1 MARRLANKIIS
12 DKILMS
18 WEMMRMTEQ
27 RTALL
32 ELVDKIENLAQFQDR
47 IDFPASIGQIWEV
60 FLDDVRGL
68 IEIEVCALFLVDDD
82 SYEFVLEYVYPE
94 DTKAICK
101 KEVDYQIECGIFSW
115 IIKRRQPALIPAL
128 ASENDKSIL
137 MLPLSTIKRTLG
149 VVMVKTPIK
158 ESFIT
163 HENIKLLT
171 MLAKQYSLVLENTL
185 LYDRLMKKHESLEKA
200 NGEIRLLSRKDSLT
214 GCYNRGYLD
223 EHLPHEIKRA
233 LRYHHPLSVALCDLD
248 HFKKVNDRHGHLC
261 GDMVL
266 KEFVG
271 CLMSLIRS
279 DMDWLARY
287 GGEEFLLILPET
299 TFNNASRLAERLRK
313 QIAKKA
319 FKWEAEQITITASF
333 GVTGFDQ
340 CRAGENFS
348 PDDLIEMADQYL
360 YQAKNQ
366 GRNRV
371 VSGPF
376 SGKD

>member
-1 MARRLANKIIS
+1 MG
-12 DKILMS
+12 
-18 WEMMRMTEQ
+18 MTEQ
-27 RTALL
+27 RAALL
-32 ELVDKIENLAQFQDR
+32 ELIDKIEHLGQFQDR
-47 IDFPASIGQIWEV
+47 IDFPATIGQIWEV
-60 FLDDVRGL
+60 FLDDVRSL

-94 DTKAICK
+94 DHKAICK

-115 IIKRRQPALIPAL
+115 IINRRQPALIPAL
-128 ASENDKSIL
+128 ASENDKSMV

-149 VVMVKTPIK
+149 VVLIKTPIK
-158 ESFIT
+158 ESAIT
-163 HENIKLLT
+163 HENMKLLT

-185 LYDRLMKKHESLEKA
+185 LYGRLMKKHESLEKA

-214 GCYNRGYLD
+214 GCYNRGYLN

-233 LRYHHPLSVALCDLD
+233 MRYHHPLSVALCDLD
-248 HFKKVNDRHGHLC
+248 HFKKVNDLHGHLC

-266 KEFVG
+266 REFVQ
-271 CLMSLIRS
+271 CLMPLIRS

-287 GGEEFLLILPET
+287 GGEEFLLVLPET
-299 TFNNASRLAERLRK
+299 GFHNASRLAERLRK
-313 QIAKKA
+313 HISKKV
-319 FKWEAEQITITASF
+319 FRWEGEKITITASF

-340 CRAGENFS
+340 RKAGENFS

-376 SGKD
+376 SVRD

>member
-1 MARRLANKIIS
+1 
-12 DKILMS
+12 
-18 WEMMRMTEQ
+18 MRMPEQ

-32 ELVDKIENLAQFQDR
+32 ELIDKIEYLGQFQDR
-47 IDFPASIGQIWEV
+47 LDFPATIGQIWEV
-60 FLDDVRGL
+60 FLEDVRGL

-94 DTKAICK
+94 DNKAICK

-115 IIKRRQPALIPAL
+115 IINRRQPALIPAL
-128 ASENDKSIL
+128 ASENDKSIV

-163 HENIKLLT
+163 HENMKLLT

-214 GCYNRGYLD
+214 GCYNRGYLN

-248 HFKKVNDRHGHLC
+248 HFKKINDRHGHLC

-266 KEFVG
+266 REFVQ

-287 GGEEFLLILPET
+287 GGEEFLLVLPET
-299 TFNNASRLAERLRK
+299 GFNNASRLAERLRK
-313 QIAKKA
+313 HIAKKA
-319 FKWEAEQITITASF
+319 FKWEGAKIMITASF

-340 CRAGENFS
+340 RRTADNFS
-348 PDDLIEMADQYL
+348 ADDLIQVADQYL

-376 SGKD
+376 LSKD

>member
-1 MARRLANKIIS
+1 MT
-12 DKILMS
+12 
-18 WEMMRMTEQ
+18 MTEQ

-32 ELVDKIENLAQFQDR
+32 ELIDKIEHLGQFQDR
-47 IDFPASIGQIWEV
+47 IDFPATIGQIWEV
-60 FLDDVRGL
+60 FLEDVRGL
-68 IEIEVCALFLVDDD
+68 IEIEVCALFVVDDD
-82 SYEFVLEYVYPE
+82 SYEFVLEYAYPE
-94 DTKAICK
+94 DSKTICK

-115 IIKRRQPALIPAL
+115 IINRRQPALIPAL
-128 ASENDKSIL
+128 ASENDKSIV

-163 HENIKLLT
+163 HENMKLLT

-214 GCYNRGYLD
+214 GCYNRGYLN

-233 LRYHHPLSVALCDLD
+233 LRYHHPLSLALCDLD
-248 HFKKVNDRHGHLC
+248 HFKEVNDRFGHLC

-266 KEFVG
+266 REFVQ
-271 CLMSLIRS
+271 CLTSLIRS

-287 GGEEFLLILPET
+287 GGEEFLLVLPET
-299 TFNNASRLAERLRK
+299 AFNNASRLAERLRK
-313 QIAKKA
+313 QISKKI
-319 FKWEAEQITITASF
+319 FKWEAEKITITASF
-333 GVTGFDQ
+333 GVTGIDQ
-340 CRAGENFS
+340 RRAGEKFS
-348 PDDLIEMADQYL
+348 PDDLMQTADQYL

-376 SGKD
+376 SSKD

>member
-1 MARRLANKIIS
+1 
-12 DKILMS
+12 
-18 WEMMRMTEQ
+18 MTEQ

-32 ELVDKIENLAQFQDR
+32 ELIDKIEHLGQFQDR
-47 IDFPASIGQIWEV
+47 IDFPATIGQIWEI
-60 FLDDVRGL
+60 FLGDVRSL
-68 IEIEVCALFLVDDD
+68 IEIEVCALFVVDDD
-82 SYEFVLEYVYPE
+82 SHEFVLEYVYPE
-94 DTKAICK
+94 DRKTVCR

-115 IIKRRQPALIPAL
+115 IINRRQPALIPAL
-128 ASENDKSIL
+128 AFENEKSIV

-163 HENIKLLT
+163 HEIIKLLT

-200 NGEIRLLSRKDSLT
+200 SGEIRLLSRKDSLT
-214 GCYNRGYLD
+214 GCYNRAYLN

-233 LRYHHPLSVALCDLD
+233 LRYHHPLSLAICDLD
-248 HFKKVNDRHGHLC
+248 YFKKVNDTYGHLC

-266 KEFVG
+266 KEFVE
-271 CLMSLIRS
+271 CIMSLIRS

-287 GGEEFLLILPET
+287 GGEEFLLVLPET
-299 TFNNASRLAERLRK
+299 TFKNASRLAERLRK
-313 QIAKKA
+313 RISKKV
-319 FKWEAEQITITASF
+319 FKWEGKKISITASF
-333 GVTGFDQ
+333 GVTGFEKY
-340 CRAGENFS
+340 RPGENIS

-366 GRNRV
+366 GRNNV
-371 VSGPF
+371 VSGSF
-376 SGKD
+376 LSKD

>member
-1 MARRLANKIIS
+1 MAER
-12 DKILMS
+12 
-18 WEMMRMTEQ
+18 

-32 ELVDKIENLAQFQDR
+32 ELIDKIEHLGQFQDR
-47 IDFPASIGQIWEV
+47 IDFPSTIGQIWEV
-60 FLDDVRGL
+60 FLGDVRNL
-68 IEIEVCALFLVDDD
+68 IEIEICALFLVDDA
-82 SYEFVLEYVYPE
+82 SHEFVLEYVFPE
-94 DTKAICK
+94 NRKTICK

-115 IIKRRQPALIPAL
+115 IINRRQPALIPAL
-128 ASENDKSIL
+128 AFEDEKSVV

-149 VVMVKTPIK
+149 VVMLKTPIK

-163 HENIKLLT
+163 HEIIKLLT

-214 GCYNRGYLD
+214 GCYNRGYLN

-233 LRYHHPLSVALCDLD
+233 SRYHHPFSLALCDLD
-248 HFKKVNDRHGHLC
+248 HFKKVNDTYGHLC

-266 KEFVG
+266 REFVE
-271 CLMSLIRS
+271 CIMSLIRS

-299 TFNNASRLAERLRK
+299 NFKNANRLAERLRE
-313 QIAKKA
+313 QISKKP
-319 FKWEAEQITITASF
+319 FKWEGEKISITASF
-333 GVTGFDQ
+333 GVTGFDKIGP
-340 CRAGENFS
+340 GENFS
-348 PDDLIEMADQYL
+348 TDDLIDMADQYL
-360 YQAKNQ
+360 YQAKNK
-366 GRNRV
+366 GRNKV

-376 SGKD
+376 LNRD